1 MANRCAHYPAG
12 AGLIG
17 PSQLSSGFFKQ
28 SAMHEDLDFNITAL
42 FGCIV
47 GAVFGYHLGTVQQ
60 GVFGAFVGFFAAIA
74 CAAII
79 AELAYAIW
87 SSSALLSRL
96 LERLMPLLTLGL
108 LLLVAT
114 RLWA

>member
-1 MANRCAHYPAG
+1 
-12 AGLIG
+12 
-17 PSQLSSGFFKQ
+17 
-28 SAMHEDLDFNITAL
+28 MHEDLDFNITAL
-42 FGCIV
+42 LGCVI
-47 GAVFGYHLGTVQQ
+47 GAVCGYHLGTVQQ
-60 GVFGAFVGFFAAIA
+60 AVFGAFVGFFASIV

-79 AELAYAIW
+79 AELAFAMG
-87 SSSALLSRL
+87 SVTAFGSRL